1 MPLYDG
7 PVRRLHR
14 GAAKQEGTL
23 MPKHTFAKS
32 LTLGATAVAAIALV
46 AAAPATAETEVSE
59 PDSFTSAYTVM
70 ATPDAV
76 INNDGDVT
84 PGEPGSMGQFDFRIN
99 SDLNIICY
107 DITLTG
113 VTGEYESPA
122 KTATHIHEAAEG
134 QAGPPRIAFPNPTD
148 NGDGTRTSSG
158 CLEGPFTTGL
168 NSDAGTDTGDGFT
181 LKQIEANPA
190 GFTGDSHTADFKA
203 GVVRGQL
210 VQVPIG
216 GVDTG
221 AGGVAAGGAAA
232 AGGLDA
238 TTLGFLGLGGLAVVG
253 EAGVAVARKARAA
266 GQ

>member
-1 MPLYDG
+1 
-7 PVRRLHR
+7 
-14 GAAKQEGTL
+14 

-46 AAAPATAETEVSE
+46 AAAPATTETEVSE

-134 QAGPPRIAFPNPTD
+134 QGGPPRIAFPNPTD

-181 LKQIEANPA
+181 LKQIEANPV

-253 EAGVAVARKARAA
+253 AAGVAVARKARAA